1 VIFVNVFKKY
11 VLDAFNQIAE
21 GYTHWRSRPWSEVK
35 DIILKYI
42 DGKRILDIGCGN
54 GRHSYFLLERKINVV
69 GVDASINMLKKYL
82 EKVDFN
88 VKVFLDLVNADGR
101 MLPFRNNIFSGII
114 CIAVLHNIPKRSSRI
129 KFLSECR
136 RVLIYKHFAIITV
149 WTIFQPKLL
158 LKTFIHK
165 LKYRWE
171 FGDIYI
177 PWRRKGRKIYR
188 FYHLYR
194 GREFKKDLKLAGFNI
209 YLFKKIDSRKLLKRN
224 YLVIVY

>member
-1 VIFVNVFKKY
+1 MIFVSIFKKY
-11 VLDAFNQIAE
+11 VLNAFNQIAE

-42 DGKRILDIGCGN
+42 DEKRVLDLGCGN

-69 GVDASINMLKKYL
+69 GIDVSINMLKKYL

-88 VKVFLDLVNADGR
+88 ENAFLDLVNADGR
-101 MLPFRNNIFSGII
+101 MLPFRNNIFNGII
-114 CIAVLHNIPKRSSRI
+114 CIAVLHNIPERNSRI

-136 RVLIYKHFAIITV
+136 RVLIYKYFAIITV

-158 LKTFIHK
+158 LKTFVYK
-165 LKYRWE
+165 LKYKWE

-177 PWRRKGRKIYR
+177 PWKRRGRKIYR

-194 GREFKKDLKLAGFNI
+194 GGEFRKDLKSAGFNI

-224 YLVIVY
+224 YLAIVY